1 MTIKMRKPETTT
13 KIDKKAFLE
22 GPCFTKM
29 RFLVDLG
36 VLEET
41 QKLLKIYEGF
51 WVKGSWEPS
60 GSHFGWFSAFFSIL
74 APFLV
79 GSGSILGHSGSIF

>member
-13 KIDKKAFLE
+13 KIDKKTFLE
-22 GPCFTKM
+22 GPGFTKM
-29 RFLVDLG
+29 RFLVDFG

-51 WVKGSWEPS
+51 
-60 GSHFGWFSAFFSIL
+60 
-74 APFLV
+74 
-79 GSGSILGHSGSIF
+79 

>member
-13 KIDKKAFLE
+13 KIDKKAFL
-22 GPCFTKM
+22 GGTCFTKI
-29 RFLVDLG
+29 RFWVDFG

-51 WVKGSWEPS
+51 
-60 GSHFGWFSAFFSIL
+60 
-74 APFLV
+74 
-79 GSGSILGHSGSIF
+79 